1 MSESKEEKESKA
13 VDIEFVFGD
22 ETKSADSAGH
32 KEISA
37 GGAAEGSAESEPSRQ
52 DSAAMERRRP
62 RPAVDLA
69 EAPADLVSGS
79 DSPDVEQLKSELE
92 RYKETALRAAADL
105 DNYRKRMAREK
116 EDTVRYANFGFL
128 ERLIPIL
135 DNFELGLQAAKMDS
149 GKSGILDGMKMVFK
163 QLQDFLSSCGV
174 EIVDATGQH
183 FDPKVHEAIAQEESN
198 EFPEGMVIRQLRKG
212 YKLKDR
218 LIRPANVVVS
228 KGAPASLE
236 AEAKANR

>member
-1 MSESKEEKESKA
+1 MNESDEKKESKA

-22 ETKSADSAGH
+22 KA
-32 KEISA
+32 K
-37 GGAAEGSAESEPSRQ
+37 AAEGAGQKGQSSAGSISGSPAQLSSE
-52 DSAAMERRRP
+52 DSTARERRNP
-62 RPAVDLA
+62 RPA
-69 EAPADLVSGS
+69 ADLTEAADPLFGLGA
-79 DSPDVEQLKSELE
+79 PDADDLKAELD

-116 EDTVRYANFGFL
+116 EETVRYANFGFL

-135 DNFELGLQAAKMDS
+135 DNFELGLQAAKTDP
-149 GKSGILDGMKMVFK
+149 GKSGILEGMKMVFK
-163 QLQDFLSSCGV
+163 QLQDFLTSCGV
-174 EIVDATGQH
+174 ETIDATGQH

-198 EFPEGMVIRQLRKG
+198 EFPEGMVVRQLRKG

-228 KGAPASLE
+228 KGAPAAKG